1 MSKLIIGKERRYQE
15 VQSQKWKSQ
24 RLSEPSEDTQCVTQ
38 LCKRD
43 WKQMTVWLPK
53 KLMVLF
59 KSAGPDIS
67 SLISAGCLWPLRER
81 SFSSDPEV
89 SLAKPPFQDS
99 GSAPLPWLYQK
110 LHQPAREVSS
120 TWSDSRTFWFL
131 LQKEAFFFSIQAEN
145 QQVSLFLTSKF
156 YEVT

>member
-1 MSKLIIGKERRYQE
+1 MSKLIIWKGRRYQE
-15 VQSQKWKSQ
+15 VQSQMWKEIQ
-24 RLSEPSEDTQCVTQ
+24 RLSEPSESTQCVTQ

-43 WKQMTVWLPK
+43 WKQMTMWLPK

-67 SLISAGCLWPLRER
+67 SLTSAGCLWAPRER

-110 LHQPAREVSS
+110 LRQPAREVSS

-131 LQKEAFFFSIQAEN
+131 LQKEAFFSQARLKTN
-145 QQVSLFLTSKF
+145 RSLFS
-156 YEVT
+156 